1 MNPTELLLVAVG
13 GALGSIA
20 RYGVSVA
27 AARMVGPNL
36 PVGTFVVNVVG
47 SFAMGV
53 FIGLL
58 ALRFSGSPAIRLF
71 VAVGILGGFTTFS
84 SFSLDAVT
92 LYERG
97 DVLLAG
103 GYVIASVV
111 LSLAALFG
119 GLSLVRSF
127 A

>member
-27 AARMVGPNL
+27 AARIVGPNL

-103 GYVIASVV
+103 GYVVASVL